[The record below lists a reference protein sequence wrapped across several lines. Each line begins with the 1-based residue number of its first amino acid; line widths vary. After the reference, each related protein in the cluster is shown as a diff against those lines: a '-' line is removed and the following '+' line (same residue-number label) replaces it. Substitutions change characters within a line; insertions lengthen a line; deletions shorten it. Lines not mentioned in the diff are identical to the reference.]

1 MMEWLDYLPP
11 LLKGAWVTAQL
22 AAGSTVLGGLLA
34 FAFGIGRVAPYQ
46 AIRAVSTAI
55 IEFFRG
61 TSLLVQLF
69 WLYFA
74 LPLLGQSLGVDLRLP
89 PVAAGVLA
97 LSLNIGAYGAE
108 VVRGAL
114 QAVPHEQREAA
125 QALDFTPRQI
135 LWRISLPQAIPEML
149 PSFGNLA
156 VQNLKDTALV
166 SLVGLG
172 DLALRAEQIRNITQ
186 DNTTV
191 YTLLLLMYFGMALV
205 VTLLMKLLERSTGR
219 WRGQGA

>member
-1 MMEWLDYLPP
+1 MEWLAYLPP
-11 LLKGAWVTAQL
+11 LLKGAWVTVQL
-22 AAGSTVLGGLLA
+22 ALYSTVLGA
-34 FAFGIGRVAPYQ
+34 VFSFAFGIGKLASNG
-46 AIRAVSTAI
+46 AIRAASIAV

-89 PVAAGVLA
+89 PVMAGVLA

-114 QAVPHEQREAA
+114 QAVPREQTEAA
-125 QALDFTPRQI
+125 QALDFTPSQI
-135 LWRISLPQAIPEML
+135 LWRISLPQAIPEMM

-166 SLVGLG
+166 SLVGLS
-172 DLALRAEQIRNITQ
+172 DLAFRAEQIRNITQ
-186 DNTTV
+186 DNTTI

-205 VTLLMKLLERSTGR
+205 LALCMKLLERSVGR
-219 WRGQGA
+219 WRSGGT

>member
-1 MMEWLDYLPP
+1 MEWLDYLPP
-11 LLKGAWVTAQL
+11 LMKGAWVTVQL
-22 AAGSTVLGGLLA
+22 AVYSTVLGGIFS
-34 FAFGIGRVAPYQ
+34 FAFGMGKLASN
-46 AIRAVSTAI
+46 RALRAFSIAV

-89 PVAAGVLA
+89 PVLAGVLA

-114 QAVPHEQREAA
+114 QAVPREQTEAA

-135 LWRISLPQAIPEML
+135 LWRIRLPQAVPEMM

-166 SLVGLG
+166 SLVGLS
-172 DLALRAEQIRNITQ
+172 DLAFRAEQIRNITQ
-186 DNTTV
+186 DNTTI

-205 VTLLMKLLERSTGR
+205 LTLCMKLLERSVGR
-219 WRGQGA
+219 WRSGGT